1 MAMAELP
8 KPLVHPPVEGEVDDA
23 ALGRAAREHLGK
35 HGALQLVA
43 ELIAKLRQAQ
53 PSWWRADALRTR
65 WSANERM
72 RWLEQRPDLR
82 QRITTQLT
90 GLVPRTARKKRPEF
104 QADLIDSALDDGDVK
119 VEEFDAAFEPVDL
132 VVYGPADDLWRAFR
146 DALPWESGG
155 EGERALVEWL
165 LGALLA
171 GAGPDGL
178 ARTPILTALE
188 LRGAL
193 GAKLWQ
199 EQLPLEL
206 RVKVDEAR
214 LAHERANPEQPF
226 RAEKELELV
235 GLDALVKAIPIA
247 DWRTVVDAAERA
259 FGVVT
264 TLRPEPSDGPPDGKG
279 DARARF
285 PESKSKI
292 GPLPVAPSKTPS
304 TLPPPLRAAPV
315 VTPRGA
321 IITPRPN
328 PTRPPAQ
335 PPRRSPSS
343 LADALDDM
351 DIVDEKPTSEYE
363 GDSPTNPDTTR
374 VRVGRKEH

>member
-1 MAMAELP
+1 MAELP
-8 KPLVHPPVEGEVDDA
+8 KPLVHPTVEGEVDDA
-23 ALGRAAREHLGK
+23 ALARAEREHLGK

-43 ELIAKLRQAQ
+43 ELIAKLRQVQ
-53 PSWWRADALRTR
+53 PSWWRADKLRER
-65 WSANERM
+65 WNATDRM

-90 GLVPRTARKKRPEF
+90 GLVPRTARKKRADF

-119 VEEFDAAFEPVDL
+119 VEEFDAAFESVDL

-146 DALPWESGG
+146 DALPWEAGG
-155 EGERALVEWL
+155 DGERALVEWL

-171 GAGPDGL
+171 GSGPDGMT
-178 ARTPILTALE
+178 RTPILTALE

-199 EQLPLEL
+199 EQLSLEL

-235 GLDALVKAIPIA
+235 GLEALVKAIPLA
-247 DWRTVVDAAERA
+247 EWRAVVDAAERA
-259 FGVVT
+259 FGVVST
-264 TLRPEPSDGPPDGKG
+264 PRAESTDAAGDRKG
-279 DARARF
+279 F

-292 GPLPVAPSKTPS
+292 GPVPIAPSKTPS
-304 TLPPPLRAAPV
+304 TLPPPLRGAPPV

-321 IITPRPN
+321 IITPRPVTQSRT
-328 PTRPPAQ
+328 PTQ

-343 LADALDDM
+343 LADALDGSL
-351 DIVDEKPTSEYE
+351 DILDEKPTSEYD

-374 VRVGRKEH
+374 VRVGRKEV